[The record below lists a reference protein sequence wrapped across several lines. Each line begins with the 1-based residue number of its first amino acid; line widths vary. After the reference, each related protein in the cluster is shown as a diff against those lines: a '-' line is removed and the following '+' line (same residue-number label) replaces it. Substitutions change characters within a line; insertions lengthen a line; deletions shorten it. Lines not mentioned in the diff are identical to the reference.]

1 MSKDR
6 KRKSPVMEI
15 SFPMTEDPMKKKE
28 RNFVL
33 KPIEVTEDH
42 LDSILTGAFEGGS
55 NYWIAKVEVK
65 KDDFKGKVYA
75 SESVAAGGELYIY
88 TTDDAKYLLSK
99 SSIIM
104 GLQQYLDTSKLKN
117 WPDGGDAE
125 TDDLILQYALFGE
138 VVYG

>member
-1 MSKDR
+1 MNWKRSSKELMMSKD
-6 KRKSPVMEI
+6 K
-15 SFPMTEDPMKKKE
+15 T
-28 RNFVL
+28 FVL
-33 KPIEVTEDH
+33 KPYEVTDDH
-42 LDSILTGAFEGGS
+42 IDSILTGAFEGGS